1 MKFNKGLSLIQQ
13 VAPNFVGVN
22 KQPAKVIGR
31 HMDLGEACVKWILFI
46 MNIIVSVSHFIA
58 AGLILF
64 PSDSR
69 FHFIVHCQIETWL

>member
-1 MKFNKGLSLIQQ
+1 MFTDKSLHPNIRIKLNKMRFNQGLSLIQQ

-46 MNIIVSVSHFIA
+46 MNIIVSVSI
-58 AGLILF
+58 
-64 PSDSR
+64 
-69 FHFIVHCQIETWL
+69 